1 MGSDYYK
8 DLPENAGHSSA
19 HGGYVS
25 TSNLCKTCHAVHL
38 AGSNSYRLVK
48 SGVTDFEA
56 GADRTQGE
64 HSEEGAG
71 SSRANE
77 CMYCHDATAGA
88 TLKKP
93 YDVQQRGNIV
103 RGEHTL
109 GATSVPDSNINGG
122 TPGDGKLWARNGGAS
137 GELNCYQCHSVHGAN
152 TIGYDIDFDGIPDP
166 IALSGAAYDG
176 DDGVENWNTK
186 ILRADPS
193 GDGIPLGEGTAGVTA
208 AALASDPY
216 AVKSGFCGDCHNLNP
231 NWVMTTADSDRPNS
245 LSHPQGP
252 GTDGLLEEYGVSS
265 VSVASH
271 LGERQGCRGCHVA
284 SDNNQIPGPSR
295 FPHQSVGWKLLFDE
309 YTTSGTADLAGDPNR
324 VLPAMDQVCMKCHN
338 PAEFGEGNYATIEQA
353 ACYRCHVPA
362 SPTGAP
368 DIQTQFAKASVMPI
382 GNSDLHNDGESNT
395 DVGYN
400 AGTPDNRHAECLDCH
415 NPEREIQ
422 GARIPQLGAD
432 GLDVING
439 VAGSI
444 PSYSPTIM
452 NAADSNTRQYKLCF
466 RCHSSY
472 TSRPDSNLYV
482 DSSGNPVV
490 QGDRALEFNTNN
502 SAFHPVEGEGRN
514 QSQALK
520 DQLYGGLDTNA
531 TLNCTDCHN
540 ADETSG
546 TVGKARNNTFKPQG
560 PHGSIYAPIL
570 RAFYR
575 TDISSLPSSYDESN
589 FQLCFR
595 CHDPSK
601 LLYVAGTGAGD
612 YMKTN
617 FSRWK
622 IPGILKQNLHTW
634 HLQQINPVWDV
645 NAPGG
650 VAVCRYC
657 HYNIHSNQQAPNTQ
671 YEFFKNGTWTISTSP
686 PPNFKTR
693 LINFAPQVTQ
703 PFGSRANP
711 AWRVWID
718 AQPAPVELIATKVP
732 RDKQCFIEC
741 HGNTGAI
748 GYMYEMTGFFNTT
761 YRNPD
766 IGQDN
771 DSLEIP

>member
-25 TSNLCKTCHAVHL
+25 TTNLCKTCHAVHL
-38 AGSNSYRLVK
+38 AGSSSYRLVK
-48 SGVTDFEA
+48 SNVNGLSGLE
-56 GADRTQGE
+56 DRSPGE
-64 HSEEGAG
+64 GSETGAG
-71 SSRANE
+71 TSRANE

-122 TPGDGKLWARNGGAS
+122 TFGDGKLSPRNGGAS

-152 TIGYDIDFDGIPDP
+152 TIGFDIDFDGIPDP
-166 IALSGAAYDG
+166 IALTGVAYNG

-324 VLPAMDQVCMKCHN
+324 AIPAMDQVCMKCHN
-338 PAEFGEGNYATIEQA
+338 PAEFGEGNYATIEQT

-400 AGTPDNRHAECLDCH
+400 FGTPDNRHAECLDCH
-415 NPEREIQ
+415 NPDREIQ
-422 GARIPQLGAD
+422 GARIPQLGVD
-432 GLDVING
+432 GLNVTNG

-444 PSYSPTIM
+444 PSYAPTTM

-472 TSRPDSNLYV
+472 TTRPNSSYYTDA
-482 DSSGNPVV
+482 SGNPIV

-502 SAFHPVEGEGRN
+502 SAFHPVEGVGRN

-520 DQLYGGLDTNA
+520 DQLFSPLTTND

-540 ADETSG
+540 ADETSSS
-546 TVGKARNNTFKPQG
+546 TGKARDNSFKPQG
-560 PHGSIYAPIL
+560 PHGSIFAPVI

-575 TDISSLPSSYDESN
+575 TDVSSLPTSPFESSR
-589 FQLCFR
+589 FQLCFT
-595 CHDPSK
+595 CHDYTK
-601 LLYVAGTGAGD
+601 LMYVASVAPGD
-612 YMKTN
+612 FMKTN
-617 FSRWK
+617 FSR
-622 IPGILKQNLHTW
+622 LKTPVTEQNLHTW
-634 HLQQINPVWDV
+634 HLAQIDLQWD
-645 NAPGG
+645 NYPGFGTGGG
-650 VAVCRYC
+650 VGMCRYC
-657 HYNIHSNQQAPNTQ
+657 HYNIHSNQQAVNTQ
-671 YEFFKNGTWTISTSP
+671 YEYYKNGTWTISLSP
-686 PPNFKTR
+686 PANVKTR
-693 LINFAPQVTQ
+693 MVNFAPQVVD
-703 PFGSRANP
+703 PIAP
-711 AWRVWID
+711 ALRPVWRVWLED
-718 AQPAPVELIATKVP
+718 EPSGGSA
-732 RDKQCFIEC
+732 RDRECRLRC
-741 HGNTGAI
+741 HGNNG
-748 GYMYEMTGFFNTT
+748 MYADMWDFP
-761 YRNPD
+761 YSNPD
-766 IGQDN
+766 PSQDN